1 MESSVTVENVET
13 MPTGL
18 QKLGAPAPVDP
29 KAAKNAARL
38 VFRAAEQSAEFFD
51 HLRAHYRETRRTAVE
66 IPCDV
71 KVLLPD
77 GTLFDTGNATVRN
90 VSPSG
95 ALLSSLKLEKG
106 CFPAAGFKLQLT
118 LKSDDYQGIGIEASP
133 VRIISELAGLG
144 VKFDEIFVAV

>member
-1 MESSVTVENVET
+1 MGSTVSIDSVET
-13 MPTGL
+13 MPSGL
-18 QKLGAPAPVDP
+18 QKLGVPAPLDP
-29 KAAKNAARL
+29 RAAKSAAKL
-38 VFRAAEQSAEFFD
+38 VFRAAEKSAEFFD

-77 GTLFDTGNATVRN
+77 GKLFDTGTATVRN

-95 ALLSSLKLEKG
+95 ALLSSLNLEKG

-118 LKSDDYQGIGIEASP
+118 LKSADYQGIGIEASP
-133 VRIISELAGLG
+133 VRIISEMAGLG
-144 VKFDEIFVAV
+144 VKFDEIFVTV